1 MIPTQKEVHFLY
13 KRFLAVSEPYQVAV
27 VLNGTLALPCPVD
40 LDGTA
45 QVVFGGGVH
54 ASSTALGE
62 VGSPCGVTRNRRV

>member
-1 MIPTQKEVHFLY
+1 MIPTQKEADFLY

-27 VLNGTLALPCPVD
+27 VLNGALALLCPAD

-54 ASSTALGE
+54 VSSTTLGE
-62 VGSPCGVTRNRRV
+62 MGSPCGVTRNRCV